1 MAILKF
7 TVQGA
12 KNLSRIHS
20 TFSGCY
26 SCFRLDI
33 LNLQK
38 TLELELLHVRGAP
51 KKETCMYVSL
61 LPRPVPAIRVIRGGL
76 GTECDNSARIFP
88 TSLTVDDIS
97 EVAEDDWELGCMYVI
112 LS

>member
-1 MAILKF
+1 MAIVKF

-33 LNLQK
+33 LNLQR
-38 TLELELLHVRGAP
+38 TLELEHLHVRRAR
-51 KKETCMYVSL
+51 KKETYMYVSF
-61 LPRPVPAIRVIRGGL
+61 LPRPVRAIRVTRGGL
-76 GTECDNSARIFP
+76 EPSAIAREF
-88 TSLTVDDIS
+88 SRQ
-97 EVAEDDWELGCMYVI
+97 A
-112 LS
+112 

>member
-33 LNLQK
+33 LNLQR
-38 TLELELLHVRGAP
+38 TLELELLHVRRAP

-61 LPRPVPAIRVIRGGL
+61 LPRPVRAIRVTRGGL
-76 GTECDNSARIFP
+76 EPSAIAREF
-88 TSLTVDDIS
+88 SRQ
-97 EVAEDDWELGCMYVI
+97 A
-112 LS
+112 

>member
-20 TFSGCY
+20 TFSGGY

-33 LNLQK
+33 LNLQR
-38 TLELELLHVRGAP
+38 TLELKLLHVRRVP

-61 LPRPVPAIRVIRGGL
+61 LPRPVRAIRVTRGGL
-76 GTECDNSARIFP
+76 EPSA
-88 TSLTVDDIS
+88 
-97 EVAEDDWELGCMYVI
+97 VI
-112 LS
+112 AREFSRQA